1 MTLAP
6 SDERVTFS
14 QSEVAT
20 PRLRTTARR
29 VLFWFI
35 IALLVVAFGVATL
48 VLTGGAQDKNRLSA
62 TNPHSNG
69 AEAVIQVL
77 KGDGVDV
84 STPATVTAAVALARR
99 HPESTTVVVYDQDS
113 ILSTQQYRSLR
124 SAASHVILVEP
135 DSAAL
140 DALAPGVDHAG
151 ALASTVRSA
160 NCSDPAARAAGTVS
174 GLARGYRVASG
185 GDAVGCFGSD
195 GVFAMVQVVNPTQDD
210 HGARGDHPVHER
222 LDPAARQRRPCASP
236 VRREHPPGLVPADLR
251 RLVGGAGR
259 RHPEPALGAVGG
271 RARGRRARRRRGLA
285 RASVRTC
292 RRRTHAGLR
301 ASQRNT
307 RGQIDGSTSDPPPAR
322 TPSTP
327 CASEPSVGWLSCAGC
342 RPERRVVEVIGAI
355 VRTTGPLRDRRF
367 APCCSMPRPRP
378 TRPACASPT
387 TCACSK
393 PTCERAVR

>member
-1 MTLAP
+1 VTLAP

-195 GVFAMVQVVNPTQDD
+195 GVFAMVQVVNPTQEITVVGATTPFTNGSIRQ
-210 HGARGDHPVHER
+210 HGNAALALR
-222 LDPAARQRRPCASP
+222 LFGESTHLVWYLPTFADSSVVQDGVIPNPPWVLWAAVLAG
-236 VRREHPPGLVPADLR
+236 VVLVA
-251 RLVGGAGR
+251 AG
-259 RHPEPALGAVGG
+259 VW
-271 RARGRRARRRRGLA
+271 RGRRFGPVVVERMPVFV
-285 RASVRTC
+285 RASETLEGRS
-292 RRRTHAGLR
+292 RLYQRSSARTHALDALRIGAISRMAVMCGLPTR
-301 ASQRNT
+301 AS
-307 RGQIDGSTSDPPPAR
+307 
-322 TPSTP
+322 
-327 CASEPSVGWLSCAGC
+327 
-342 RPERRVVEVIGAI
+342 VVEVIGAI
-355 VRTTGPLRDRRF
+355 VRTTGRSEIDLRTLLLD
-367 APCCSMPRPRP
+367 A
-378 TRPACASPT
+378 TPATDSDLLRLSDDLALLE
-387 TCACSK
+387 ADVK
-393 PTCERAVR
+393 RAVR